1 MGINRSNGGV
11 PKLPVPEAR
20 ITRVGLE
27 GDRQRNR
34 RFHGGPSRAVCL
46 YAMELI
52 EALRQEGH
60 PIVPGSV
67 GENVTVAGLDWKL
80 VRPGAVFRVGDV
92 MLEVTAFTAPCRNIR
107 KSFLDEDFTRISEK
121 LHPGWS
127 RVYAR
132 VVGEG
137 ILRVGDDVEV
147 MAASGC

>member
-1 MGINRSNGGV
+1 V
-11 PKLPVPEAR
+11 
-20 ITRVGLE
+20 
-27 GDRQRNR
+27 
-34 RFHGGPSRAVCL
+34 
-46 YAMELI
+46 ELI

-80 VRPGAVFRVGDV
+80 VRPGAVLRVGGV
-92 MLEVTAFTAPCRNIR
+92 MLEVTTFTAPCRNIR
-107 KSFLDEDFTRISEK
+107 KSFLDEDFARISEK

-147 MAASGC
+147 MAAVGY

>member
-1 MGINRSNGGV
+1 VGIHRSNGGV

-20 ITRVGLE
+20 ITRAGLE

-46 YAMELI
+46 YALELI

-60 PIVPGSV
+60 PVVPGSV

-80 VRPGAVFRVGDV
+80 VRPGALLRVGDV
-92 MLEVTAFTAPCRNIR
+92 MLQVTSFTAPCRNIR
-107 KSFLDEDFTRISEK
+107 KSFLDEDFTRISQK

-127 RVYAR
+127 RVYTR

-137 ILRVGDDVEV
+137 ILRVGDDAELV
-147 MAASGC
+147 AAGG

>member
-1 MGINRSNGGV
+1 MGIHRSNGGV

-46 YAMELI
+46 YALELI

-60 PIVPGSV
+60 PVVPGSV

-80 VRPGAVFRVGDV
+80 VRPGALLRVGDV
-92 MLEVTAFTAPCRNIR
+92 MLEVTSFTAPCRNIR
-107 KSFLDEDFTRISEK
+107 KSFLDEDFTRISQK

-127 RVYAR
+127 RVYTR

-137 ILRVGDDVEV
+137 ILRVGDDAEV
-147 MAASGC
+147 VAAGG

>member
-1 MGINRSNGGV
+1 VGIHRSNGGV

-27 GDRQRNR
+27 GDRQRHR

-46 YAMELI
+46 YALELI

-60 PIVPGSV
+60 PVVPGSV

-80 VRPGAVFRVGDV
+80 VRPGALLRVGDV
-92 MLEVTAFTAPCRNIR
+92 MLEVTSFTAPCRNIR
-107 KSFLDEDFTRISEK
+107 KSFLDEDFTRISQK

-127 RVYAR
+127 RVYTR

-137 ILRVGDDVEV
+137 ILRVGDDAEV
-147 MAASGC
+147 VAAGG

>member
-1 MGINRSNGGV
+1 MRIHRSNGGV

-34 RFHGGPSRAVCL
+34 RFHGGPRRAVCL

-67 GENVTVAGLDWKL
+67 GENVTVAGLDWKR
-80 VRPGAVFRVGDV
+80 VRPGVVLRVGEV
-92 MLEVTAFTAPCRNIR
+92 TLEVTAFTAPCSNIR
-107 KSFLDEDFTRISEK
+107 KSFSDEDFTRISEK

-137 ILRVGDDVEV
+137 ILRVGDDVRV
-147 MAASGC
+147 MAGDGY